1 MNIIEDSEYFQKT
14 DFNFNN
20 TFDHFETIHS
30 GNGSPSIIHTALKG
44 FKRFTLK
51 GLKPEYQD
59 DPFYIAQL
67 RKEFEIGYML
77 EHPNIARYYSFEE
90 IKGKG
95 FCIIR
100 EWIDGLP
107 LDKYMEKGKTSETK
121 IPNILI
127 ELCEGLNYL
136 HRHQIVH
143 GDLKPSN
150 ILITNEGDHL
160 KLIDFGFSDS
170 PEYVNMKLT
179 GGTVDFASP
188 EQIRETEYSVGYK
201 SDLYSLGKVIEKLPF
216 KKSHKLNKLK
226 KRLLADNPLDRPE
239 VSEIR
244 DFFYKDYRNLY
255 LYPIF
260 IGITAI
266 VVCIFLIIFLNK
278 GDDNPIVIAQNENKI
293 DTVTSKKTTLPI
305 ENEQIHQPMA
315 IINPSKSAVISAN
328 KENEKKNL
336 NTEINEVSPQTDT
349 ISDVKNNGAALPSN
363 DNDLENKKLHKEIRT
378 DVHPLEIITYNST
391 LSAARKY
398 YALYPDSIKDWKM
411 ATQREIKNWLNK
423 QIQNDV
429 PLENLCLQ
437 AMKKGIDQ
445 FEKTTQKS
453 GSN

>member
-1 MNIIEDSEYFQKT
+1 MSIIEDSDYFQKT

-30 GNGSPSIIHTALKG
+30 GNGSPSIIYTALKG

-51 GLKPEYQD
+51 GLKPEFQD
-59 DPFYIAQL
+59 DPFFIAQL

-100 EWIDGLP
+100 EWIDGVP
-107 LDKYMEKGKTSETK
+107 LDKYVEKGKTSQTK

-143 GDLKPSN
+143 GDLRPSN
-150 ILITNEGDHL
+150 VLITNEGDHL

-170 PEYVNMKLT
+170 PEYANMKLT
-179 GGTVDFASP
+179 GGTVEFASP
-188 EQIRETEYSVGYK
+188 EQKGETDYSVGYK
-201 SDLYSLGKVIEKLPF
+201 SDLYSLGKVIEKLPL

-244 DFFYKDYRNLY
+244 DFFNKNYRNFSLS
-255 LYPIF
+255 PIF
-260 IGITAI
+260 IGVAAI
-266 VVCIFLIIFLNK
+266 VVCIFLIIFLNR
-278 GDDNPIVIAQNENKI
+278 GEDNQNVIAQNENKV
-293 DTVTSKKTTLPI
+293 DTVASKDTALPV
-305 ENEQIHQPMA
+305 ENEEITQPL
-315 IINPSKSAVISAN
+315 AVINQSEAEVKSVN
-328 KENEKKNL
+328 KEKEKENQ
-336 NTEINEVSPQTDT
+336 NTEINEASPLTET
-349 ISDVKNNGAALPSN
+349 ISDGQNNVVALSTN
-363 DNDLENKKLHKEIRT
+363 NNDLENKKLNKEISS
-378 DVHPLEIITYNST
+378 DFHPLEQITYNYT
-391 LSAARKY
+391 RKVAGEY
-398 YALYPDSIKDWKM
+398 YALYPDSIKDWKT
-411 ATQREIKNWLNK
+411 ATQREIKNWLTK
-423 QIQNDV
+423 HIQNDAA
-429 PLENLCLQ
+429 LESLCLE
-437 AMKKGIDQ
+437 AMKKGIAQ
-445 FEKTTQKS
+445 FEKTTHKS